1 MKRRLAL
8 VKLPEDGTPGPK
20 HTTET
25 RAMKTLEDSAA
36 GNSFALRWH
45 DSLTVAQHTFAQ
57 EYDRLIG
64 FDAADNLDV
73 GPVVKAGLHAGL
85 LRSVVMDCENKRAR
99 SFHDQRIDRHPQRVF
114 FSLDGNFHVGVHA
127 WSKFQIGIRQ
137 FDFGQ
142 HRLGRLIQ
150 SVGEPSDFAVEAST
164 GQTIG

>member
-20 HTTET
+20 HTTEA

-73 GPVVKAGLHAGL
+73 GPVVKAGLHAAL

-99 SFHDQRIDRHPQRVF
+99 SFHDQRIDRHPQPAF
-114 FSLDGNFHVGVHA
+114 FSLVDNCHGGVHA
-127 WSKFQIGIRQ
+127 SSQSQTGIPKF
-137 FDFGQ
+137 DLHQ
-142 HRLGRLIQ
+142 H
-150 SVGEPSDFAVEAST
+150 
-164 GQTIG
+164 